1 MSNST
6 TAQQVHIDV
15 FYGDRPAHESERRAI
30 SAIRTELQRRG
41 VSAVLLVNFFV
52 LRGARQ
58 LDLVIITATRCVVV
72 ELKTL
77 DPSLPLIATANGP
90 WQQSLP
96 NGTRRPIGHRNFY
109 HQAKEQTLGLSDEMA
124 KLAKA
129 QRVSGPLKKDFYRQ
143 IDTVVA
149 IAPRVPRGSQLH
161 HFDYVE
167 ALGLDSLVDYVTALG
182 RGVTHWTHVD
192 WYELIRE
199 LGLYPEADDDDEVRR
214 LRADRA
220 AIEDYQR
227 RFRDAWSGRLHPLI
241 PASGLLDE
249 QATTVD
255 AETLAS
261 ALTEPVSRVLLV
273 GASGDGK
280 THAAQHAALRLTQ
293 QGRLVVWVSADD
305 YTKNE
310 FGVLIK
316 RAVSPYSTEPA
327 WALLRKA
334 ADSGVGVTVVIDA
347 LQASLHRHDL
357 LTQLNAL
364 LLQIPASVL
373 VTTSSDHDI
382 ADLFAPTTRIQLV
395 SPQGEERTQLAD
407 TYGTA
412 AGVAEFAEYRTRYDI
427 SVAAQVIGELPAGA
441 SRADVLD
448 AYISRLTPSEAVR
461 AGLRCVAIAMDTK
474 VSTVM
479 PLNEVMATLR
489 RCPSLTN
496 SPTAMDE
503 VLGSRLVAIHQGR
516 LRFSHERHGRFL
528 AAEQLVVSSQD
539 GAALGQVLA
548 QPAHEDLRQYA
559 LRVERDPARRYDAI
573 RELADDQLFAAAA
586 RGAFGK
592 DTAAAVLAEMTELLV
607 TARMTT
613 PEAVFEGASDGGFWA
628 GGWHSPRAW
637 SPIERALLRAI
648 GLGVLDGLL
657 LDDVGEL
664 LDVTDR
670 VLRPAMTA
678 LREQG
683 HRTSIST
690 VFASVYAVQY
700 PRETDA
706 LAAAYICGA
715 IDTGRLWGD
724 RPDSESGFATRMWRA
739 NPSWGRLH
747 VAALLSRPLRH
758 PEDAANVLDL
768 IRIGWQAGGYHLRL
782 EVLEAARFAHHVL
795 TPEDREAIADVLDTF
810 DANHNIALSSLLVEV
825 LGRYGRIEPVTT
837 ADDIEAEINEIIADP
852 DDPERQRMAVSI
864 VSRQYED
871 ELVFGPYGEVVYGL
885 PDDQRLTLYAMSV
898 LAPGDF
904 DGFGY
909 PEAVKGLAEGVT
921 CTDDLTGRAV
931 AEAARRMRLSTFNR
945 QDCVAGHLHGLRGWA
960 KISDRLPEAPPG
972 EADES
977 VAPLFV
983 GVWRLVDE
991 LLFPLLR
998 EDQLPTAL
1006 AQFIWERLHT
1016 TCPGPATAVLSDM
1029 RFALIPGYN
1038 NDTEFAPH
1046 DLLLN
1051 AYPEQICVLMQWA
1064 LTHRDEL
1071 REWPYSRIDRYV
1083 VETLGRVGNAAT
1095 ADMLRHYVDHPDL
1108 GQSAI
1113 AAIKAIESRY
1123 HVDP

>member
-1 MSNST
+1 MSNT
-6 TAQQVHIDV
+6 TTQQVHIDV

-58 LDLVIITATRCVVV
+58 LDLVIIAATRCIVV
-72 ELKTL
+72 ELKAL
-77 DPSLPLIATANGP
+77 DPTLPLIATANGP
-90 WQQSLP
+90 WQQCLP
-96 NGTRRPIGHRNFY
+96 NGTRRPIGHRNFF
-109 HQAKEQTLGLSDEMA
+109 HQAKEQTLGLSDEMS

-129 QRVSGPLKKDFYRQ
+129 RRVPAPLKKDFYRQ

-149 IAPRVPRGSQLH
+149 IAPRVPEGSQLQD
-161 HFDYVE
+161 FDYVE
-167 ALGLDSLVDYVTALG
+167 ALGLDGLVDYLTGPG
-182 RGVTHWTHVD
+182 RGLTHWAPAD
-192 WYELIRE
+192 WDELIRE
-199 LGLYPEADDDDEVRR
+199 LGLYPEADDGDEVRR

-227 RFRDAWSGRLHPLI
+227 RFREAWSGRLHPLI
-241 PASGLLDE
+241 SASGLLDE
-249 QATTVD
+249 QAITVD
-255 AETLAS
+255 ADRLKS
-261 ALTEPVSRVLLV
+261 ALNEPVSRVLLV

-305 YTKNE
+305 YTKND

-316 RAVSPYSTEPA
+316 RAMSPYSTEPA

-334 ADSGVGVTVVIDA
+334 DDSGVGVTVVIDA
-347 LQASLHRHDL
+347 LQASAHRHDL
-357 LTQLNAL
+357 LIQLNAL
-364 LLQIPASVL
+364 LLRIPATVL

-382 ADLFAPTTRIQLV
+382 AELFAPTTRIQLA

-407 TYGTA
+407 AYGTA

-427 SVAAQVIGELPAGA
+427 SVAAQVIGELPVGA
-441 SRADVLD
+441 SRAEVLD

-461 AGLRCVAIAMDTK
+461 AGLRCVATAMDAKVTTVLPVTEVIAM
-474 VSTVM
+474 
-479 PLNEVMATLR
+479 LR
-489 RCPSLTN
+489 RCPPLIN
-496 SPTAMDE
+496 IPTAVDE
-503 VLGSRLVAIHQGR
+503 VLDSRLISVHQGR
-516 LRFSHERHGRFL
+516 LRFGHERQGRFL

-539 GAALGQVLA
+539 GGALGQALA
-548 QPAHEDLRQYA
+548 QPTHEDLRQYA
-559 LRVERDPARRYDAI
+559 LHMERDPARRYDAI
-573 RELADDQLFAAAA
+573 RELADHQLLGAAA
-586 RGAFGK
+586 RGAFGA
-592 DTAAAVLAEMTELLV
+592 DTAAAALAEMTELLV

-613 PEAVFEGASDGGFWA
+613 PEAVFEGPTDGGFWA
-628 GGWHSPRAW
+628 AGWHSPRPW
-637 SPIERALLRAI
+637 SPTEQALLRAI

-657 LDDVGEL
+657 LDEVGEL
-664 LDVTDR
+664 LDVTDK
-670 VLRPAMTA
+670 VLRPAMIA

-715 IDTGRLWGD
+715 IDTGRIWGD

-739 NPSWGRLH
+739 NPSLGRLH

-758 PEDAANVLDL
+758 QEDAANVLDL

-837 ADDIEAEINEIIADP
+837 ADGIEAEINGIIADP

-931 AEAARRMRLSTFNR
+931 AEAARRMRLNTFNR

-960 KISDRLPEAPPG
+960 KISDRLPEAPPA
-972 EADES
+972 EEDES
-977 VAPLFV
+977 VALLFV

-1006 AQFIWERLHT
+1006 AQFIWERLQM

-1029 RFALIPGYN
+1029 RFALVPGYN
-1038 NDTEFAPH
+1038 SDTEFAPH
-1046 DLLLN
+1046 DLLLA
-1051 AYPEQICVLMQWA
+1051 AYPEEIRIVMQWA

-1071 REWPYSRIDRYV
+1071 KEWPDPHIERYV
-1083 VETLGRVGNAAT
+1083 VNTLGRVGIAAT
-1095 ADMLRHYVDHPDL
+1095 AEMLRHYVDHPDL
-1108 GQSAI
+1108 GQPAI
-1113 AAIKAIESRY
+1113 AAIKSIESRY

>member
-1 MSNST
+1 MSNT
-6 TAQQVHIDV
+6 TALQVHIDV

-30 SAIRTELQRRG
+30 SAVRTELQRRG

-52 LRGARQ
+52 QRGARQ

-129 QRVSGPLKKDFYRQ
+129 HRVPGPQKKDFYRQ

-149 IAPRVPRGSQLH
+149 IAPRVPPNSQLQN
-161 HFDYVE
+161 FDYVE
-167 ALGLDSLVDYVTALG
+167 ALGLDGLVDYLTGPG
-182 RGVTHWTHVD
+182 RGLSQWAAAD
-192 WYELIRE
+192 WNELIRE
-199 LGLYPEADDDDEVRR
+199 LGLYAEADDDDEVRR

-227 RFRDAWSGRLHPLI
+227 RFRDARSARLFPLI
-241 PASGLLDE
+241 PAAGLLDE
-249 QATTVD
+249 QAITVD
-255 AETLAS
+255 ADTLAS

-305 YTKNE
+305 YTKND

-316 RAVSPYSTEPA
+316 RAVSPYSTESA
-327 WALLRKA
+327 WTLLRKA
-334 ADSGVGVTVVIDA
+334 ADSGVGITVVIDA
-347 LQASLHRHDL
+347 LQASAHRDEL

-364 LLQIPASVL
+364 LLQMPASVL
-373 VTTSSDHDI
+373 VTTSSDRDI
-382 ADLFAPTTRIQLV
+382 VELFAPTARIDLT
-395 SPQGEERTQLAD
+395 SPQGEERIQLAD

-412 AGVAEFAEYRTRYDI
+412 AGVAGFAEYRTRYDI
-427 SVAAQVIGELPAGA
+427 SVAAQVIGELHAGA

-461 AGLRCVAIAMDTK
+461 AGLRCVATAMDAK
-474 VSTVM
+474 VTTVL
-479 PLNEVMATLR
+479 PVTEVMAMLR
-489 RCPSLTN
+489 RCPPLISI
-496 SPTAMDE
+496 PTAVDE
-503 VLGSRLVAIHQGR
+503 VLDSRLISVHQGR
-516 LRFSHERHGRFL
+516 LRFGHERQGRFL
-528 AAEQLVVSSQD
+528 AAEQLVVSSHD
-539 GAALGQVLA
+539 GGALGQALA
-548 QPAHEDLRQYA
+548 QPTHEDLRQYA
-559 LRVERDPARRYDAI
+559 LHMERDPARRYDAI
-573 RELADDQLFAAAA
+573 RELADHQLLAAAA
-586 RGAFGK
+586 RGTFGA
-592 DTAAAVLAEMTELLV
+592 DTAAAALAEMTELLV

-613 PEAVFEGASDGGFWA
+613 PEAVFEGPTDGGFWA
-628 GGWHSPRAW
+628 ARWHSPRPW
-637 SPIERALLRAI
+637 SPTEQALLRAI

-657 LDDVGEL
+657 LDEVGEL
-664 LDVTDR
+664 LDVTDK
-670 VLRPAMTA
+670 VLRPAMIA

-724 RPDSESGFATRMWRA
+724 RPDSESEFATRMWRA

-931 AEAARRMRLSTFNR
+931 AEAARRMRLNTFNR

-960 KISDRLPEAPPG
+960 KISDRLPEAPPA
-972 EADES
+972 EEDES
-977 VAPLFV
+977 VALLFV

-1006 AQFIWERLHT
+1006 AQFIWERLQM

-1029 RFALIPGYN
+1029 RFALVPGYN
-1038 NDTEFAPH
+1038 SDTEFAPH
-1046 DLLLN
+1046 DLLLA
-1051 AYPEQICVLMQWA
+1051 AYPEQIRILMQWA

-1071 REWPYSRIDRYV
+1071 KEWPDPHIERYV
-1083 VETLGRVGNAAT
+1083 VNTLGRVGIAAT
-1095 ADMLRHYVDHPDL
+1095 AEMLRHYVDHPDL
-1108 GQSAI
+1108 GQPAI
-1113 AAIKAIESRY
+1113 AAIKAIENRY

>member
-1 MSNST
+1 MSNIT
-6 TAQQVHIDV
+6 TQQVHIDV

-72 ELKTL
+72 ELKAL
-77 DPSLPLIATANGP
+77 DPTLPLIATANGP
-90 WQQSLP
+90 WQQGLP
-96 NGTRRPIGHRNFY
+96 NGTRRAIGHRNFY
-109 HQAKEQTLGLSDEMA
+109 HQAKEQTLALSDEMA

-129 QRVSGPLKKDFYRQ
+129 RRVPTPLKKDFYRQ

-149 IAPRVPRGSQLH
+149 IAPRVPAGSQLQD
-161 HFDYVE
+161 FDYVV
-167 ALGLDSLVDYVTALG
+167 ALGLDGLVDYLTAPG
-182 RGVTHWTHVD
+182 RGLTQWAPAD
-192 WYELIRE
+192 WDELIRE
-199 LGLYPEADDDDEVRR
+199 LGLYPEADDEDEVRR

-227 RFRDAWSGRLHPLI
+227 RFRDRWSGRLHPLI
-241 PASGLLDE
+241 PAAGLLDE
-249 QATTVD
+249 QAITVD
-255 AETLAS
+255 ADRLAS

-293 QGRLVVWVSADD
+293 QGRLVVWASADD
-305 YTKNE
+305 YAKND

-334 ADSGVGVTVVIDA
+334 ADSGAGVTVVIDA
-347 LQASLHRHDL
+347 LQASAHRHDL

-382 ADLFAPTTRIQLV
+382 VELFSPTARIQLA

-448 AYISRLTPSEAVR
+448 AYISRLTRSEAVR
-461 AGLRCVAIAMDTK
+461 AGLRCVAIAMDAK

-479 PLNEVMATLR
+479 PLNEVMAMLR
-489 RCPSLTN
+489 RCPPLMNT
-496 SPTAMDE
+496 PTALDE
-503 VLGSRLVAIHQGR
+503 VLGCRLVAIHQGR
-516 LRFSHERHGRFL
+516 LRFSHERQGRFL

-586 RGAFGK
+586 RGVFGAE
-592 DTAAAVLAEMTELLV
+592 TAAAALAEMTELLV
-607 TARMTT
+607 TARMRT
-613 PEAVFEGASDGGFWA
+613 PHAVFEGPTDGGFWA
-628 GGWHSPRAW
+628 GGWHGPFPW
-637 SPIERALLRAI
+637 SPIELALLRAI

-664 LDVTDR
+664 LDVTDK
-670 VLRPAMTA
+670 VLRPAMIA

-700 PRETDA
+700 PSESDA
-706 LAAAYICGA
+706 LAAAYVCGA
-715 IDTGRLWGD
+715 IDTGRHWGD
-724 RPDSESGFATRMWRA
+724 RPDSESGLATRMWRA

-758 PEDAANVLDL
+758 GEDAANVID
-768 IRIGWQAGGYHLRL
+768 IISSGWHAGGYHLRL

-795 TPEDREAIADVLDTF
+795 TPDEREAIADVLDTF
-810 DANHNIALSSLLVEV
+810 DANYNIFLSSLLLEV
-825 LGRYGRIEPVTT
+825 LGRYGRIEPVATT
-837 ADDIEAEINEIIADP
+837 DDIEAEISEIIADP
-852 DDPERQRMAVSI
+852 DDPDRQRMAVSI
-864 VSRQYED
+864 ISRQYED
-871 ELVFGPYGEVVYGL
+871 ELVFGPYGEVVCGL
-885 PDDQRLTLYAMSV
+885 PLVQKLTLYAMAV

-909 PEAVKGLAEGVT
+909 PEAVQGLAEGIARA
-921 CTDDLTGRAV
+921 DDLIGRAV
-931 AEAARRMRLSTFNR
+931 AEAARRMRLDTFNR
-945 QDCVAGHLHGLRGWA
+945 QDCVAGHLQGLRGWA
-960 KISDRLPEAPPG
+960 KISDRLPEAPVA
-972 EADES
+972 EEDEP
-977 VAPLFV
+977 AALLFV

-998 EDQLPTAL
+998 GDQLPTGL
-1006 AQFIWERLHT
+1006 AQFIWDRLQT

-1046 DLLLN
+1046 DLLLIS
-1051 AYPEQICVLMQWA
+1051 YPEQIRVLMQWA

-1071 REWPYSRIDRYV
+1071 REWPEPHIERYV
-1083 VETLGRVGNAAT
+1083 VDTLGRVGNATT

-1113 AAIKAIESRY
+1113 AAIKAIESRCD
-1123 HVDP
+1123 VDR